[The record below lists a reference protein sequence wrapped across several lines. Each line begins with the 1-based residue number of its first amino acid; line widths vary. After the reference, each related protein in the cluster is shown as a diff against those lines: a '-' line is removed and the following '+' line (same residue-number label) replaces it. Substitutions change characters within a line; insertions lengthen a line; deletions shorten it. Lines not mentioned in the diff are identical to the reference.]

1 MISFL
6 IIGFLAGAIAKGITP
21 QQEDPGWISSFII
34 GIAGSFLGGFILRTL
49 HLRGVMGLG
58 YGFLGKLIVAILGA
72 VLFLYIYHRWLKD
85 KIKLPI

>member
-21 QQEDPGWISSFII
+21 QQEDPGWISSIII
-34 GIAGSFLGGFILRTL
+34 GIAGSFLGGFVLRFV
-49 HLRGVMGLG
+49 HLRGLLG
-58 YGFLGKLIVAILGA
+58 YGFFGKLIVAVIGA

>member
-21 QQEDPGWISSFII
+21 QNEDPGWISSFII
-34 GIAGSFLGGFILRTL
+34 GIAGSFLGGFLLRTI
-49 HLRGVMGLG
+49 HMRGLIG
-58 YGFLGKLIVAILGA
+58 YGFFGKLIVATLGA
-72 VLFLYIYHRWLKD
+72 VLFLYIYHRWLKN